1 MIRIEMPPNPQPP
14 TGIHMK
20 MSRLVFFALL
30 LSTGCAGN
38 TIERDGFVLEK
49 SKTEELLNDLQRRA
63 SSVTVNDFE
72 TRRRII

>member
-1 MIRIEMPPNPQPP
+1 
-14 TGIHMK
+14 MK